1 MPFFNNFKT
10 AFAFIILS
18 TTFNATANQI
28 DMDIKL
34 LALSMTCTG
43 LVRDESFSDEVFDKD
58 KQDFDNTHRKLIT
71 MLGDVYTNSD
81 FKKLLAKALTESTM
95 IYLALGEKTEEE
107 KRNIHLEQLSTCR
120 YLTEQFNSI

>member
-28 DMDIKL
+28 DMNIKL
-34 LALSMTCTG
+34 LALSMTCTS

-58 KQDFDNTHRKLIT
+58 KQDFDNTHRKLTT

-81 FKKLLAKALTESTM
+81 YKKLLAKALAKSTM
-95 IYLALGEKTEEE
+95 IYLALGKKTEKE